1 MNGRH
6 WFEVQANNLFIF
18 TEIFLLLSWDAWK
31 NRILTR
37 TRINSSLS
45 VRCSL
50 SLFRWNSSDSNF
62 CLFGG
67 RTPRGG
73 AVPRRQLLNRL
84 AGGDVSL
91 LFIHSLGSFLWMT
104 FVNESYV
111 TPSSD
116 WHSIP
121 SNSNDLKLIKL
132 RRCFYLQ
139 WRNIAH
145 KFRKECSWSN
155 KLFNRITIACC
166 PPPPLVV
173 GEIVGGGEEG
183 RRKRLSS
190 LRFPWKWSVAIQI
203 KMSDDCPTPAAAIAS
218 AFKWPIVS
226 ILVTKCLLT
235 ALCVSLIV
243 ASVVTL
249 GHKNLNSMDN
259 SNGIWFVNISFDS
272 SSTALFKFFWVKSY
286 VMKRQI
292 KLNEEE
298 CTLPR
303 SNFVNLR
310 LNATSNHLQS
320 KSKVVELFKSYRLV

>member
-1 MNGRH
+1 MSSQKKCSTSHRLICISIGAIYSSRIYWRKRPAFRRCNGISANRFIQQTHKSFIFSFSAQLNSRVTCIRMNGRH

-121 SNSNDLKLIKL
+121 SNSNDLK
-132 RRCFYLQ
+132 
-139 WRNIAH
+139 
-145 KFRKECSWSN
+145 
-155 KLFNRITIACC
+155 FN
-166 PPPPLVV
+166 
-173 GEIVGGGEEG
+173 
-183 RRKRLSS
+183 
-190 LRFPWKWSVAIQI
+190 
-203 KMSDDCPTPAAAIAS
+203 
-218 AFKWPIVS
+218 
-226 ILVTKCLLT
+226 
-235 ALCVSLIV
+235 
-243 ASVVTL
+243 
-249 GHKNLNSMDN
+249 
-259 SNGIWFVNISFDS
+259 
-272 SSTALFKFFWVKSY
+272 
-286 VMKRQI
+286 
-292 KLNEEE
+292 
-298 CTLPR
+298 
-303 SNFVNLR
+303 
-310 LNATSNHLQS
+310 
-320 KSKVVELFKSYRLV
+320 

>member
-145 KFRKECSWSN
+145 KSRKECSWSN

-166 PPPPLVV
+166 PPPPF
-173 GEIVGGGEEG
+173 GGGAGG
-183 RRKRLSS
+183 RDCHLCGSHGNEV
-190 LRFPWKWSVAIQI
+190 LR
-203 KMSDDCPTPAAAIAS
+203 
-218 AFKWPIVS
+218 
-226 ILVTKCLLT
+226 
-235 ALCVSLIV
+235 
-243 ASVVTL
+243 
-249 GHKNLNSMDN
+249 
-259 SNGIWFVNISFDS
+259 
-272 SSTALFKFFWVKSY
+272 
-286 VMKRQI
+286 
-292 KLNEEE
+292 
-298 CTLPR
+298 
-303 SNFVNLR
+303 
-310 LNATSNHLQS
+310 S
-320 KSKVVELFKSYRLV
+320 KSKCRTIVQRRPLRLHLPSSGPLCLFWSQNVCWPPCVFHW

>member
-116 WHSIP
+116 WHLIP

-173 GEIVGGGEEG
+173 GPEEEIVISAVPMEMKCCDPNQNVG
-183 RRKRLSS
+183 RLSNAGRCDCIC
-190 LRFPWKWSVAIQI
+190 LQVAH
-203 KMSDDCPTPAAAIAS
+203 
-218 AFKWPIVS
+218 
-226 ILVTKCLLT
+226 
-235 ALCVSLIV
+235 CVYF
-243 ASVVTL
+243 
-249 GHKNLNSMDN
+249 GHKMFADRPVCFTDSR
-259 SNGIWFVNISFDS
+259 ISSDFGS
-272 SSTALFKFFWVKSY
+272 QKFK
-286 VMKRQI
+286 
-292 KLNEEE
+292 
-298 CTLPR
+298 
-303 SNFVNLR
+303 
-310 LNATSNHLQS
+310 
-320 KSKVVELFKSYRLV
+320 